1 MPREYAHYDYGELVE
16 SIQFYLQI
24 DRLSFANRHG
34 IGCQARHLRSLN
46 RLVHVPTMQCRVAI
60 RVNCRMSAQPGPL
73 LPYFVNLVRY
83 RADL

>member
-34 IGCQARHLRSLN
+34 IGCQARHLKSLN
-46 RLVHVPTMQCRVAI
+46 GLGHVPTTQYVSC
-60 RVNCRMSAQPGPL
+60 NSGKL
-73 LPYFVNLVRY
+73 LHVGTI
-83 RADL
+83 